1 MLPILQLPGAHMD
14 ERRQAQEYYRQGL
27 HMLSGD
33 YGE

>member
-1 MLPILQLPGAHMD
+1 MLPIPQLLKDYMD

-27 HMLSGD
+27 HMLSGN